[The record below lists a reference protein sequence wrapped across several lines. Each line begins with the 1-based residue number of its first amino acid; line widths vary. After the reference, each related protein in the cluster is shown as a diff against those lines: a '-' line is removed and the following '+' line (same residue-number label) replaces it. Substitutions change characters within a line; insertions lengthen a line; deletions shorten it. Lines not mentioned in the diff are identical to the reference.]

1 MPELPEVETLKRQ
14 LEKKII
20 GKRITDIEIL
30 SKKNFI
36 GKSEDLVGRKIEEVM
51 RFGKVLAIKLE
62 KKPKEKEDI
71 FLNIHLKLTGEILY
85 AKDAKDAIFPETI
98 PFTKTNRMPGS
109 TTRVII
115 KFSDGDALFFN
126 DLRKFGWIKI
136 DKKPIIPKGIDVLS
150 SNFTLS
156 YFANLIK
163 KSNQPIKILLMDQ
176 KKITGIGNIYA
187 NDALFLAKIHPKRK
201 AKSLKDDE
209 IKRLFESVKKIIEQ
223 AINHGGSSGA
233 DEAFIQID
241 GKKGTHQRFFLVYQ
255 KENQPCPVCKTP
267 IERIKQGGRSSF
279 FCPNCQK

>member
-36 GKSEDLVGRKIEEVM
+36 GKSEDLMGRKIEKVM
-51 RFGKVLAIKLE
+51 RFGKVLAIKLK
-62 KKPKEKEDI
+62 KKPKEKEDV

-163 KSNQPIKILLMDQ
+163 KSSQPIKILLMDQ
-176 KKITGIGNIYA
+176 EKITGIGNIYA

>member
-20 GKRITDIEIL
+20 GKKISDIEIL

-36 GKSEDLVGRKIEEVM
+36 GKSDDLIGKKIKELT
-51 RFGKVLAIKLE
+51 RFGKVLVIKLE

-85 AKDAKDAIFPETI
+85 AKDAKNAIFPETI
-98 PFTKTNRMPGS
+98 PFTKTNRMPGP

-136 DKKPIIPKGIDVLS
+136 DKKPIIPKGIDILS
-150 SNFTLS
+150 ANFTLP
-156 YFANLIK
+156 YFTNLIK
-163 KSNQPIKILLMDQ
+163 KSSQPIKILLMDQ
-176 KKITGIGNIYA
+176 EKITGIGNIYA
-187 NDALFLAKIHPKRK
+187 NDALFLARIHPKRQ
-201 AKSLKDDE
+201 AKSLKDEE
-209 IKRLFESVKKIIEQ
+209 IKRLFKSVRKIIEQ
-223 AINHGGSSGA
+223 AIAHGGSSGA
-233 DEAFIQID
+233 DEAFVKID
-241 GKKGTHQRFFLVYQ
+241 GTKGTHQRFFLVYQ
-255 KENQPCPVCKTP
+255 RENQLCPVCKTQ
-267 IERIKQGGRSSF
+267 IVRIKQGGRSSF